1 MDYKKIMLEQLA
13 IDYNTSVSDLVAGKN
28 IFVEKK
34 YDERKRA
41 YMNGDAVL
49 DILCINNIA
58 VFTSTDLSLL
68 AKLKEV
74 YENYPAEWFLDI
86 VNIHKLDSILKD
98 FGHISQDLH
107 QYYVPSI
114 EKCVN
119 HFYDKNKW
127 FDHNSLEQFKDD
139 ERFDEALGFNSK
151 FPDML
156 AVAAMDGEE
165 IMGMA
170 GASADS
176 STMWQIGINVDKKY
190 RGVGL
195 GYKLTCMLK
204 DEILKKGIL
213 PFYGTAASH
222 IVSHKIA
229 VKAGFEPAWTSV
241 YTSKI

>member
-1 MDYKKIMLEQLA
+1 MDCKKIMLEQLA
-13 IDYNTSVSDLVAGKN
+13 VDYNTSVSDLTSDKN

-49 DILCINNIA
+49 DVLCINNIA
-58 VFTSTDLSLL
+58 VFTSTDLNLL
-68 AKLKEV
+68 AKLKDV
-74 YENYPAEWFLDI
+74 YEDYSAEWLFDI
-86 VNIHKLDSILKD
+86 VSIHKLDSILKE
-98 FGHISQDLH
+98 FGHSIQDLH
-107 QYYVPSI
+107 QYYIPTT

-127 FDHNSLEQFKDD
+127 FDQNSLEQFKDD
-139 ERFDEALGFNSK
+139 DRFDEALGFNSK
-151 FPDML
+151 YPDMI
-156 AVAAMDGEE
+156 AVAAMDGED

-170 GASADS
+170 GASVDS

-195 GYKLTCMLK
+195 GYKLTGMLK
-204 DEILKKGIL
+204 AEILKKGIL

-229 VKAGFEPAWTSV
+229 VKAGFEPAWASI